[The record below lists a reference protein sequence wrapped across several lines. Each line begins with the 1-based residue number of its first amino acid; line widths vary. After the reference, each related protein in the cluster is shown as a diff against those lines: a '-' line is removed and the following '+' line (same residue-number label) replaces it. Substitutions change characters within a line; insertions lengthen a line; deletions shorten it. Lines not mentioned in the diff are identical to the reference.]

1 MRDEKM
7 EFTGERMVPEG
18 AGACTFWEHIER
30 YRFAS
35 TWAVGKRVLDIAS
48 GEGYGSCALLR
59 AGARSVTGVDI
70 DPEACAHATR
80 KYGIETRVGN
90 GEAIP
95 LEDRSIDVAVSFET
109 IEHIAEPGKFLEE
122 IRRVLT
128 PGGTVV
134 ISTPDKDQYN
144 TLASESNPFHCSE
157 MSEEQFRKQ
166 MEASFVGV
174 TYYGQGPNSSRWW
187 SPLALVS
194 RNSPWDG
201 VKGLGRVKRK
211 IWRSWSGRRWDHAPE
226 SDRSNPVQAIL
237 VDKRSWLMR
246 RLDWFSVRRLR
257 PGAGWRPVYWIAV
270 GQKQE

>member
-59 AGARSVTGVDI
+59 AGARSVTESTSTGK
-70 DPEACAHATR
+70 PARTLP
-80 KYGIETRVGN
+80 GN
-90 GEAIP
+90 TESKLGLGTARQFRWKIVLSMWLSP
-95 LEDRSIDVAVSFET
+95 SRRLSTSPSQGNFSKRW
-109 IEHIAEPGKFLEE
+109 
-122 IRRVLT
+122 RVLT

-144 TLASESNPFHCSE
+144 TLASESDPFHCSE

-237 VDKRSWLMR
+237 VENAR
-246 RLDWFSVRRLR
+246 
-257 PGAGWRPVYWIAV
+257 G
-270 GQKQE
+270 